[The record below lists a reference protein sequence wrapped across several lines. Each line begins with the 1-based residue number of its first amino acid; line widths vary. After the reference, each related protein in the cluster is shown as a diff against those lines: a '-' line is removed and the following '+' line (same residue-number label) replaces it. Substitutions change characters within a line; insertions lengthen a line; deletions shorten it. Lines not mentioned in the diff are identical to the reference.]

1 MNGMVERRM
10 RKAILAVGAVWFTAW
25 VDAGQPNLAAL
36 QNIPPSKSLLEEMK
50 LLDDAFHAE
59 KHKGRVCD

>member
-1 MNGMVERRM
+1 MVERRM
-10 RKAILAVGAVWFTAW
+10 QKAVLAVGSIWFTAW

-36 QNIPPSKSLLEEMK
+36 QNILPSKNLLDEMK
-50 LLDDAFHAE
+50 QLDDAFYAE